1 VRTTGGRDRGLK
13 VTLVAAD
20 LVTLWFA
27 WFPVLAFIG
36 TPGRQTSETLFVA
49 PVVLATSLLVMRHQ
63 GLYLSRRCAMRS
75 TEVHLV
81 ARSTVVTALTLVV
94 VDRIIFRSLGTGI
107 ALREIV
113 VGSALM
119 LPLLALERAVFRTVL
134 RRARQQ
140 GQRSRPVLIVGA
152 GAQAAR
158 FVALLRDHADLG
170 MTVAGVLGNSSDAF
184 DSGLQ
189 ELHLGAIDDVER
201 IADEQRVTGIII
213 TPAASEHPE
222 MTAIVKRL
230 QQRGLHVQIAH
241 GLTGFDLQRLRQI
254 HVSREPMIYLEQ
266 SAPGP
271 FAHGLKRAVDLI
283 VSATVLVVLLPV
295 YALIAAAIRLDDG
308 GPVVFAQTR
317 VGRAGQL
324 FRVYK
329 FRTMVVGAESRL
341 PSLQSDNE
349 RSGPLFKIERDP
361 RVTRVGHIL
370 RLTSLDELPQF
381 VNVLLG
387 TMSVVGPRPA
397 LLSEVV
403 AFDTDL
409 RRRELVK
416 PGITGLWQVEA
427 RDVAS
432 FDEYRRLDLFYVDN
446 WTVAGDLQIMLDTAE
461 HLFGRLLRTK
471 QAAPVSRAATTG
483 VGPRDPRVTPIQHAP
498 LGPVGQA

>member
-1 VRTTGGRDRGLK
+1 VRTTGEKDRGLK

-20 LVTLWFA
+20 LVTLLFA
-27 WFPVLAFIG
+27 WFPVLAIIG
-36 TPGRQTSETLFVA
+36 TPARQRSETLFVA
-49 PVVLATSLLVMRHQ
+49 PVVLAAALLVMRHQ

-81 ARSTVVTALTLVV
+81 ARSTAFTALALVV
-94 VDRIIFRSLGTGI
+94 VDRIVFRSLGTGI

-119 LPLLALERAVFRTVL
+119 LPLLAIERAVFRTVL

-170 MTVAGVLGNSSDAF
+170 MTVAGVLGDAADAF

-189 ELHLGAIDDVER
+189 ALHLGAIDEVER
-201 IADEQRVTGIII
+201 IADELRVTGIII
-213 TPAASEHPE
+213 TPTASEHPE

-266 SAPGP
+266 SVPGP
-271 FAHGLKRAVDLI
+271 FAHGLKRAVDLV

-295 YALIAAAIRLDDG
+295 YAVISAAIRLDDG

-317 VGRAGQL
+317 VGLEGQL

-461 HLFGRLLRTK
+461 HLFGRLIRSK
-471 QAAPVSRAATTG
+471 QATAISSGAQPNVAPRATVAQVSSPVS
-483 VGPRDPRVTPIQHAP
+483 VS
-498 LGPVGQA
+498 